1 MVAKQLISNSSNNAI
16 VYYFINFYFLF
27 LFYLHLSHVLC
38 IITVLIIYIALQDFI
53 LEHYSEDG
61 VNYEEAI
68 ADLMETRQVSY
79 QQLNSDKM
87 E

>member
-79 QQLNSDKM
+79 
-87 E
+87 

>member
-1 MVAKQLISNSSNNAI
+1 MLFIILLISI
-16 VYYFINFYFLF
+16 FCFYFIYI
-27 LFYLHLSHVLC
+27 YLHICNNTIIILC